1 MAEKTF
7 INRWSQTKLANTV
20 NTDEL
25 DPLAEA
31 PLQTEALPVAPDDQT
46 ADVQEQAPPDLPPIE
61 SLDGD
66 SDYTAFLGEN
76 VPEELAKKA
85 LRKLWT
91 SNPVFA
97 NLDGLND
104 YDDDYSALGIVET
117 VVETAYKVGKGL
129 VTEDEP
135 ESTEDEPES
144 EEELA
149 GDEPVAGEQAPQ
161 EESGDLQDDKTS
173 QEADQAEPP
182 VPHGGKD

>member
-1 MAEKTF
+1 VNADLPEGKMAEKTF
-7 INRWSQTKLANTV
+7 INRWSQTKLAD
-20 NTDEL
+20 TDKVDEP
-25 DPLAEA
+25 DQLAEA
-31 PLQTEALPVAPDDQT
+31 LPDGSGDEVATTEEQVVA
-46 ADVQEQAPPDLPPIE
+46 DLPPIE

-66 SDYTAFLGEN
+66 SDYTGFLGEN
-76 VPEELAKKA
+76 VPEELARKA

-104 YDDDYSALGIVET
+104 YDDDYSALGIVEM

-129 VTEDEP
+129 VEEDEA
-135 ESTEDEPES
+135 EI

-149 GDEPVAGEQAPQ
+149 EDEAVSEDPVAEQESSEHADDEPSQLAEQA
-161 EESGDLQDDKTS
+161 EL
-173 QEADQAEPP
+173 P